1 MQGVSGKAASSARD
15 GLKEAW
21 KTFVAYAADEPPS
34 SEWLR
39 HFLGRLW
46 IGFAFALNNHTW
58 QIKSLIFLY
67 TDSVWTLS
75 PPQAHKNARCQVFA
89 PPRPGKFVFAYLH
102 QVCWGSQNGFVLFRV
117 FGCTPNRM
125 LYLFFFFYFKFQDT
139 DCRCTSRRVKVQG
152 VMLRRRTVY
161 WK

>member
-58 QIKSLIFLY
+58 QVKALIFLY

-125 LYLFFFFYFKFQDT
+125 LYLFSFF
-139 DCRCTSRRVKVQG
+139 TSNFRI
-152 VMLRRRTVY
+152 RTVDVRAGGS
-161 WK
+161 KFKA